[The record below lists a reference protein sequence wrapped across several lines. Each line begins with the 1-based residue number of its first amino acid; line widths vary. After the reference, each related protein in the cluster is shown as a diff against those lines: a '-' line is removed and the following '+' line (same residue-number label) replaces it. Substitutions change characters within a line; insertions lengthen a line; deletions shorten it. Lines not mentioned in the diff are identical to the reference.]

1 MKIMN
6 RIVRLL
12 DQIVAQVQQ
21 DEIVRSIV
29 DCAKLRDVWTKR
41 HGVYLLIPIAVLH

>member
-1 MKIMN
+1 MKIKN

-21 DEIVRSIV
+21 DEIVKSIV
-29 DCAKLRDVWTKR
+29 DCAELRDVRTKS
-41 HGVYLLIPIAVLH
+41 HGVNLSIPTVVLH